1 MEVPLC
7 FSFAIWMVSEHHH
20 FHFHAGAGVSMPW
33 GRSLQASVCPS
44 LYMSIGSNRH
54 RSSPSLPWDWGM
66 LKYCREKLREC
77 LRICVLFVSRVRR
90 REGQRRKLELNL
102 NQWQVEIRAVA
113 QLTAASQGEA
123 GEGLQL
129 SKLGLLIGPQ
139 FCSMEM

>member
-1 MEVPLC
+1 MLFFCRLDGIRASPLPFPC
-7 FSFAIWMVSEHHH
+7 WSWGEHALGKVS
-20 FHFHAGAGVSMPW
+20 AGICVSIPVHEY
-33 GRSLQASVCPS
+33 L
-44 LYMSIGSNRH
+44 GSNRH